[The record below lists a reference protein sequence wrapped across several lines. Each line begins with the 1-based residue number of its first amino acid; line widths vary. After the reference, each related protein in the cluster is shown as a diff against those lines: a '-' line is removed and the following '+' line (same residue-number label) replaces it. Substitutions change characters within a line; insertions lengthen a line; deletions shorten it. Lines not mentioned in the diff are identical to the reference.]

1 MESMITTHKRDWEE
15 LAAYDA
21 RWAILTRRDRKGGRW
36 TRDEFYAT
44 GEAEVARALT
54 RGREFGR
61 PRRFERALDFG
72 CGTGRL
78 TRALASHFTTAV
90 GVDISERMVE
100 MAREENADAPKC
112 EFVVGNGVDLS
123 AFEDDSFDFVYCNL
137 VLQHLPDTSLAER
150 FMAEFLRVVTRD
162 GLAVFQMP
170 ARIDWSARPMFRRR
184 LYAVLRRVGV
194 SSRLLIGAGRSN
206 PMRMNFLPSD
216 RVRSVVEA
224 AGGRVLVTELDPDAP
239 PQFNSTLYYTAAG
252 PEPEA

>member
-1 MESMITTHKRDWEE
+1 MPPRHGGKAIDSTIMTHKRDWEE

-36 TRDEFYAT
+36 TREEFYAT
-44 GEAEVARALT
+44 GEAEIARALR
-54 RGREFGR
+54 RGKEFDR

-78 TRALASHFTTAV
+78 TRALASQFTTAV

-100 MAREENADAPKC
+100 MAREENADLPHC

-123 AFEDDSFDFVYCNL
+123 AFEDGSFDFVYCNL
-137 VLQHLPDTSLAER
+137 VLQHLPDTDLAER
-150 FMAEFLRVVTRD
+150 FMAEFLRVVAGD

-170 ARIDWSARPMFRRR
+170 ARIEWSNRPMFRRR
-184 LYAVLRRVGV
+184 LYGLLRRVGV

-206 PMRMNFLPSD
+206 PMRMNFLPSE
-216 RVRSVVEA
+216 RVGSVVEA

-239 PQFNSTLYYTAAG
+239 AQFNSTVYY
-252 PEPEA
+252 

>member
-1 MESMITTHKRDWEE
+1 MDNTITTHKRDWEE

-44 GEAEVARALT
+44 GEAEISRALT
-54 RGREFGR
+54 RGEEYGLPERH
-61 PRRFERALDFG
+61 ERALDFG

-100 MAREENADAPKC
+100 MAREENTDVPRS

-123 AFEDDSFDFVYCNL
+123 AFEDGSFDFVYCNL
-137 VLQHLPDTSLAER
+137 VLQHLPDTDLAER
-150 FMAEFLRVVTRD
+150 FMAEFLRVVARD

-170 ARIDWSARPMFRRR
+170 ARIGWSARPMFRRR
-184 LYAVLRRVGV
+184 LYGALRRMGV

-206 PMRMNFLPSD
+206 PMRMNFLSTE
-216 RVRSVVEA
+216 RVRSVVGA
-224 AGGRVLVTELDPDAP
+224 AGGRVLFTELDPDAP
-239 PQFNSTLYYTAAG
+239 PQFNSTVYYAAAG

>member
-1 MESMITTHKRDWEE
+1 MDSTITTHKRDWEE

-36 TRDEFYAT
+36 TRDEFFAT
-44 GEAEVARALT
+44 GEAEISRALT
-54 RGREFGR
+54 RGAELGR
-61 PRRFERALDFG
+61 PQRFERALDFG

-100 MAREENADAPKC
+100 LAREENADVRAC

-123 AFEDDSFDFVYCNL
+123 AFEDASFDFVYCNL
-137 VLQHLPDTSLAER
+137 VLQHLPDTNLAER
-150 FMAEFLRVVTRD
+150 FMAEFLRIVTGD

-170 ARIDWSARPMFRRR
+170 ARIGWSARPMIRRR
-184 LYAVLRRVGV
+184 LYGALRRVGV

-206 PMRMNFLPSD
+206 PMRMNFLPSE

-224 AGGRVLVTELDPDAP
+224 AGGRVLASELDPDAP
-239 PQFNSTLYYTAAG
+239 PQFNSTLYYTARPA
-252 PEPEA
+252 PEA